1 MELMITTQLDP
12 GILPEIQWNNKEL
25 KQEIEQKAK
34 EYANIVYSE
43 AQEAEMRKDRAT
55 LNRLVTAFETQR
67 KQVKKFYQ
75 SPYEKFEA
83 QVKEVLAPVREAIG
97 SIDNGLAEIDRQ
109 YRVMKTSKMQE
120 FYEKHV
126 GALRGIVPFQ
136 KTVNEENYRKS
147 VTDKKLEQYYT
158 TFFKKVDEDM
168 EAIEE
173 LPERF
178 RDKALLRYADTLSL
192 TEALRE
198 GKRLEALEA
207 ELEARRN
214 RKKQQAAATPSGQ
227 EKAPVQETKQES
239 TEEAQPQAETAPQ
252 LFHMTFCVMGTR
264 EQLMGL
270 RQYMIDNNI
279 QFGKAE

>member
-97 SIDNGLAEIDRQ
+97 SIDNGLAVSRHEDEQ
-109 YRVMKTSKMQE
+109 D
-120 FYEKHV
+120 
-126 GALRGIVPFQ
+126 AGI
-136 KTVNEENYRKS
+136 
-147 VTDKKLEQYYT
+147 L
-158 TFFKKVDEDM
+158 
-168 EAIEE
+168 
-173 LPERF
+173 
-178 RDKALLRYADTLSL
+178 
-192 TEALRE
+192 
-198 GKRLEALEA
+198 
-207 ELEARRN
+207 
-214 RKKQQAAATPSGQ
+214 
-227 EKAPVQETKQES
+227 
-239 TEEAQPQAETAPQ
+239 
-252 LFHMTFCVMGTR
+252 
-264 EQLMGL
+264 
-270 RQYMIDNNI
+270 
-279 QFGKAE
+279 

>member
-83 QVKEVLAPVREAIG
+83 QVKEVLAPVRDAIG

-109 YRVMKTSKMQE
+109 YRVTKTNKMQE
-120 FYEKHV
+120 FYEKYV
-126 GALRGIVPFQ
+126 GDLKGIVPFQ

-158 TFFKKVDEDM
+158 TFFKRVDEDM

-178 RDKALLRYADTLSL
+178 LDKALLRYADTLSL

-214 RKKQQAAATPSGQ
+214 REKQQAAATHPAQ
-227 EKAPVQETKQES
+227 EKAPIQEAKQES
-239 TEEAQPQAETAPQ
+239 TEKAQPQVETAPQ
-252 LFHMTFCVMGTR
+252 LFHMTFYVTGTY

-270 RQYMIDNNI
+270 RQYMNDNKI

>member
-34 EYANIVYSE
+34 EYASIVYSE

-109 YRVMKTSKMQE
+109 YRVMKTNKMQE

-147 VTDKKLEQYYT
+147 VTEKKLEQYYT

-178 RDKALLRYADTLSL
+178 RDKALLRYADTLNL
-192 TEALRE
+192 TEALQE
-198 GKRLEALEA
+198 GKRLEALEV

-214 RKKQQAAATPSGQ
+214 WEKQAAATPSGQ
-227 EKAPVQETKQES
+227 EKAPVQEVKHES
-239 TEEAQPQAETAPQ
+239 TEEAQQQAETAPQ
-252 LFHMTFCVMGTR
+252 LFHMTFCVMGTY

-279 QFGKAE
+279 QFRKAE

>member
-34 EYANIVYSE
+34 EYASIVYSE

-83 QVKEVLAPVREAIG
+83 QVKEVLAPVRDAIG

-109 YRVMKTSKMQE
+109 YRVMKTNKMQE
-120 FYEKHV
+120 FYEKYV
-126 GALRGIVPFQ
+126 GDLKGIVPFQ

-147 VTDKKLEQYYT
+147 VTDKKLEQYYA
-158 TFFKKVDEDM
+158 TFFKRVDEDM

-178 RDKALLRYADTLSL
+178 RDKALFRYADTLSL

-214 RKKQQAAATPSGQ
+214 REKQAAATPLGQ
-227 EKAPVQETKQES
+227 EKAPVQEVKHES
-239 TEEAQPQAETAPQ
+239 AEEAQPQAETAPQ
-252 LFHMTFCVMGTR
+252 LFHMTFCVMGTY

-279 QFGKAE
+279 QFRKAE

>member
-83 QVKEVLAPVREAIG
+83 QVKEVLAPVRDAIG

-109 YRVMKTSKMQE
+109 YRVMKTNKMQE
-120 FYEKHV
+120 FYQKYV
-126 GALRGIVPFQ
+126 GDLKGIVPFQ

-158 TFFKKVDEDM
+158 TFFKRVDEDM

-214 RKKQQAAATPSGQ
+214 REKQQAAATPPAQ
-227 EKAPVQETKQES
+227 EKAPIQEVKQES
-239 TEEAQPQAETAPQ
+239 TEKAQPQVETAPQ
-252 LFHMTFCVMGTR
+252 LFRMTFYVTGTY

-270 RQYMIDNNI
+270 RQYINDNKI

>member
-83 QVKEVLAPVREAIG
+83 QVKEVLAPVRDAIG

-109 YRVMKTSKMQE
+109 YRVTKTNKMQE
-120 FYEKHV
+120 FYEKYV
-126 GALRGIVPFQ
+126 GDLKGIVPFQ

-158 TFFKKVDEDM
+158 TFFKRVDEDM

-214 RKKQQAAATPSGQ
+214 REKQQAAATHPAQ
-227 EKAPVQETKQES
+227 EKAPIQEAKQ
-239 TEEAQPQAETAPQ
+239 
-252 LFHMTFCVMGTR
+252 
-264 EQLMGL
+264 
-270 RQYMIDNNI
+270 
-279 QFGKAE
+279 

>member
-83 QVKEVLAPVREAIG
+83 QVKEVLAPVRDAIG
-97 SIDNGLAEIDRQ
+97 SIDNGLAEIERQ
-109 YRVMKTSKMQE
+109 YRVMKTNKMQE
-120 FYEKHV
+120 FYEKYV
-126 GALRGIVPFQ
+126 GDLKGIVPFQ

-158 TFFKKVDEDM
+158 TFFKRVDEDM

-214 RKKQQAAATPSGQ
+214 REKQQAAATPPAQ
-227 EKAPVQETKQES
+227 EKAPIQEVKQES
-239 TEEAQPQAETAPQ
+239 TEKAQPQVETAPQ
-252 LFHMTFCVMGTR
+252 LFRMTFYVTGTY

-270 RQYMIDNNI
+270 RQYMNDNKI

>member
-83 QVKEVLAPVREAIG
+83 QVKEVLAPVRDAIG

-109 YRVMKTSKMQE
+109 YRVMKTNKMQE
-120 FYEKHV
+120 FYEKYV
-126 GALRGIVPFQ
+126 GDLKGIVPFQ

-158 TFFKKVDEDM
+158 TFFKRVDEDM

-214 RKKQQAAATPSGQ
+214 REKQQAAATPPAQ
-227 EKAPVQETKQES
+227 EKAPIQEVKQES
-239 TEEAQPQAETAPQ
+239 TEKAQPQVETAPQ
-252 LFHMTFCVMGTR
+252 LFRMTFYVTGTY

-270 RQYMIDNNI
+270 RQYMNDNKI

>member
-1 MELMITTQLDP
+1 MELMITTQMDP
-12 GILPEIQWNNKEL
+12 GILPEIQWNNEEL
-25 KQEIEQKAK
+25 KQEIERKAK
-34 EYANIVYSE
+34 EYASIVYSE

-83 QVKEVLAPVREAIG
+83 QVKEVLAPVRDAIG

-109 YRVMKTSKMQE
+109 YRVMKTNKMQE
-120 FYEKHV
+120 FYEKYV
-126 GALRGIVPFQ
+126 GDLKGIVPFQ

-147 VTDKKLEQYYT
+147 VTDKKLEQYYA
-158 TFFKKVDEDM
+158 TFFKRVDEDM

-178 RDKALLRYADTLSL
+178 RDKALFRYADTLSL

-214 RKKQQAAATPSGQ
+214 REKQQAAATPSGQ
-227 EKAPVQETKQES
+227 EKAPVQEVKQES

-252 LFHMTFCVMGTR
+252 LFRMAFYVMGTC

>member
-1 MELMITTQLDP
+1 MELMITTQMDP
-12 GILPEIQWNNKEL
+12 GILPEIQWNNEEL
-25 KQEIEQKAK
+25 KQEIERKAK
-34 EYANIVYSE
+34 EYASIVYSE

-55 LNRLVTAFETQR
+55 LNRLVAAFETQR

-83 QVKEVLAPVREAIG
+83 QVKEVLAPVRDAIG

-109 YRVMKTSKMQE
+109 YRVTKTNKMQE
-120 FYEKHV
+120 FYEKYV
-126 GALRGIVPFQ
+126 GDLKGIVPFQ

-147 VTDKKLEQYYT
+147 VTDKKLEQYYA
-158 TFFKKVDEDM
+158 TFFKRVDEDM

-178 RDKALLRYADTLSL
+178 RDKALFRYADTLSL

-214 RKKQQAAATPSGQ
+214 REKQQAAATPSGQ
-227 EKAPVQETKQES
+227 EKAPVQEVKQES

-252 LFHMTFCVMGTR
+252 LFRMAFYVMGTC

>member
-1 MELMITTQLDP
+1 MELMITTQMDP
-12 GILPEIQWNNKEL
+12 GILPEIQWNNEEL

-83 QVKEVLAPVREAIG
+83 QVKEVLAPVREAIE

-109 YRVMKTSKMQE
+109 YRVMKTNKMQE
-120 FYEKHV
+120 FYEKHA
-126 GALRGIVPFQ
+126 GGLKGIVPFQ

-178 RDKALLRYADTLSL
+178 RDKALLRYADTLNL

-198 GKRLEALEA
+198 GKRLEALEV

-214 RKKQQAAATPSGQ
+214 REKQQAAATPPAQ
-227 EKAPVQETKQES
+227 EKAPVQEVKRES
-239 TEEAQPQAETAPQ
+239 TEKAQPQAETTPQ
-252 LFHMTFCVMGTR
+252 LFHMTFYVTGTC

-270 RQYMIDNNI
+270 RQYMIDNKI

>member
-12 GILPEIQWNNKEL
+12 GILPEIQWNNEEL
-25 KQEIEQKAK
+25 KQEIERKAK
-34 EYANIVYSE
+34 EYASIVYSE

-83 QVKEVLAPVREAIG
+83 QVKEVLAPVRDAIG

-109 YRVMKTSKMQE
+109 YRVMKTNKMQE
-120 FYEKHV
+120 FYEKYV
-126 GALRGIVPFQ
+126 GDLKGIVPFQ

-147 VTDKKLEQYYT
+147 VTDKKLEQYYA
-158 TFFKKVDEDM
+158 TFFKRVDEDM

-178 RDKALLRYADTLSL
+178 RDKALFRYADTLSL

-214 RKKQQAAATPSGQ
+214 REKQQLQ
-227 EKAPVQETKQES
+227 QLLLDRRRQPVQEVKRNPQKKHSSRRKQH
-239 TEEAQPQAETAPQ
+239 QAVVPHGI
-252 LFHMTFCVMGTR
+252 LGNGDHV
-264 EQLMGL
+264 
-270 RQYMIDNNI
+270 NS
-279 QFGKAE
+279 

>member
-1 MELMITTQLDP
+1 MELMITTQMDP
-12 GILPEIQWNNKEL
+12 GILPEIQWNNEEL

-83 QVKEVLAPVREAIG
+83 QVKEVLAPVREAIE

-109 YRVMKTSKMQE
+109 YRVMKTNKMQE
-120 FYEKHV
+120 FYEKHA
-126 GALRGIVPFQ
+126 GGLKGIVPFR

-178 RDKALLRYADTLSL
+178 RDKALLRYTDTLNL

-198 GKRLEALEA
+198 GKRLEALEV
-207 ELEARRN
+207 ELETRRN
-214 RKKQQAAATPSGQ
+214 REKQQAAATP
-227 EKAPVQETKQES
+227 PVQEKKPVQEVKQEPA
-239 TEEAQPQAETAPQ
+239 EETQPQEETEQQ
-252 LFHMTFCVMGTR
+252 LFCMKFYAKGTY

-270 RQYMIDNNI
+270 RQYMIDNKI
-279 QFGKAE
+279 QFGKVE

>member
-67 KQVKKFYQ
+67 KQVKNFFQ

-83 QVKEVLAPVREAIG
+83 QVKEVLAPVRDAIG

-109 YRVMKTSKMQE
+109 YRVMKTNKMQE
-120 FYEKHV
+120 FYEKYV
-126 GALRGIVPFQ
+126 GDLKGIVPFQ

-158 TFFKKVDEDM
+158 TFFKRVDEDM

-214 RKKQQAAATPSGQ
+214 REKQQAAATPPAQ
-227 EKAPVQETKQES
+227 EKAPIQEVKQES
-239 TEEAQPQAETAPQ
+239 TEKAQPQVETAPQ
-252 LFHMTFCVMGTR
+252 LFRMTFYVTGTY

-270 RQYMIDNNI
+270 RQYMNDNKI

>member
-109 YRVMKTSKMQE
+109 YRVMKTNKMQE

-147 VTDKKLEQYYT
+147 VREKKLEQYYT

-178 RDKALLRYADTLSL
+178 RDKALLRYADTLNL
-192 TEALRE
+192 TEALQE
-198 GKRLEALEA
+198 GKRLEALEV

-214 RKKQQAAATPSGQ
+214 REKQAAATPSGQ
-227 EKAPVQETKQES
+227 EKAPVQEVKHES

-252 LFHMTFCVMGTR
+252 LFHMTFCVMGTY

-279 QFGKAE
+279 QFRKAE